1 MRFLLTCIPGL
12 GHFNPLL
19 PLARS
24 LRNAGHDVAV
34 ATAPAF
40 ADVVM
45 AAGFE
50 IIAAGLDWDER
61 RLLDTVPELRAVSK
75 MNRGE
80 WMMKH
85 IFLDRSP
92 RRMIA
97 DLRTIVPQWQPDMIV
112 SGSFEYGGPL
122 AAERAGLPYATA
134 NYTVR
139 WNRWVR
145 KHALGRPIARLRAET
160 GLPADPDMNAFER
173 YLDLCFAPPSWT
185 FERALLRP
193 RLKRLVRAKVLS
205 ADLPPRQWL
214 AGVRALLLQRIFL
227 RHMVTHPEQGVIGP
241 KTYFIGEGKPPPR
254 SAPPPWLRDLPYNR
268 TAFFSLG
275 TVLGGEHPEMFD
287 KVIAAFKD
295 QPINLVVT
303 FGKMGDPSRFVPQ
316 PANVRILPF
325 LAHGELRTLLPH
337 VDLCINHAGYGS
349 VMDALLYGI
358 PLVLLPLTSDGP
370 MNTQMCL
377 STGVTPELPS
387 PAWGISPKGL
397 PVVRPEKLTPFILRQ
412 AVIQAL
418 EDPTYRAAAR
428 RMQAELAARPGPQE
442 GVALLERVAERLL
455 STQSCH

>member
-1 MRFLLTCIPGL
+1 
-12 GHFNPLL
+12 
-19 PLARS
+19 
-24 LRNAGHDVAV
+24 
-34 ATAPAF
+34 
-40 ADVVM
+40 
-45 AAGFE
+45 
-50 IIAAGLDWDER
+50 
-61 RLLDTVPELRAVSK
+61 
-75 MNRGE
+75 
-80 WMMKH
+80 
-85 IFLDRSP
+85 
-92 RRMIA
+92 
-97 DLRTIVPQWQPDMIV
+97 
-112 SGSFEYGGPL
+112 
-122 AAERAGLPYATA
+122 
-134 NYTVR
+134 
-139 WNRWVR
+139 
-145 KHALGRPIARLRAET
+145 
-160 GLPADPDMNAFER
+160 MNAFER

-295 QPINLVVT
+295 QPVNLVVT

-349 VMDALLYGI
+349 VMDALLSGI